1 MEFSVVSQIYLEFY
15 VIKQTDMQK
24 CDDDDSM

>member
-15 VIKQTDMQK
+15 VIKQTYMQK
-24 CDDDDSM
+24 CDDDSM